1 MDCRLVNYQWFLSE
15 FNEVQ
20 KMDKQQL
27 LTWIA
32 GILTTL
38 NEVSPND
45 PIPASSIYLAMGMNM
60 SDYEIVRNMMLAGG
74 WISTTSSTIAL
85 TQKGRDKAIE
95 LENAMAR

>member
-1 MDCRLVNYQWFLSE
+1 
-15 FNEVQ
+15 
-20 KMDKQQL
+20 MDKQQL

-60 SDYEIVRNMMLAGG
+60 SDYELVRNIMLQCDY
-74 WISTTSSTIAL
+74 ITTTPSTIAL

-95 LENAMAR
+95 IEATLAR

>member
-1 MDCRLVNYQWFLSE
+1 
-15 FNEVQ
+15 
-20 KMDKQQL
+20 MDKQQL
-27 LTWIA
+27 LSWIA

-60 SDYEIVRNMMLAGG
+60 SDYELVRNMMTSAG
-74 WISTTSSTIAL
+74 WISTTPSTIAL

-95 LENAMAR
+95 LEQAMAQR